1 MRSQVIYLMLFL
13 ANMVHGFTSTTSVN
27 NLSALN
33 GIKNRKAIGT
43 HNKLISFKM
52 RSDIDSSDT
61 KTAAKTLDTI
71 KTQRRYMLL
80 YSATAS
86 LCILNLVQSVKY
98 PQYNLKVLENVQN
111 KLFKEA
117 TPSICYISTE
127 YGSMADKY
135 NLDKDDLP
143 KGVGSGFVW
152 DNKGH
157 IVTNFHVINKVDS
170 AIVTITD
177 KNNNKK
183 EYKAKLTGVDP
194 DNDLAVLKIDM
205 NDGDKLKTIK
215 YNKDVLPAIGQFA
228 FAIGNPFGQ
237 DHTLTTGIVSGVNR
251 EITAPTGRKIT
262 GIIQTDAAINPGN
275 SGGPLLNT
283 DGEIIGINTAS
294 MGMGV
299 SAGIGFAIPIQ
310 RAVKSITDIIE
321 TGFVKR
327 AIMGISYM
335 ERNPSILESEK
346 SGIPIIEKGILVLD
360 VPVDSPAAAAGIKG
374 VTRNETTKRIEQVGD
389 IIIAIADKPVNNPN
403 DLNNILKEFKPD
415 DIVKI
420 KYLRNKE
427 EKETT
432 LKLGSYK
439 GTTFTQ
445 LENERGDDFVK
456 SEGKEVN
463 IPLKNLEPKIEPKLN

>member
-1 MRSQVIYLMLFL
+1 MRSKIIYLTLFL
-13 ANMVHGFTSTTSVN
+13 ANMVYGFTSIN
-27 NLSALN
+27 NLNTLSKTKPSSN
-33 GIKNRKAIGT
+33 Y
-43 HNKLISFKM
+43 NKLRNIKMTDNNYYNFK
-52 RSDIDSSDT
+52 T
-61 KTAAKTLDTI
+61 FKTP
-71 KTQRRYMLL
+71 RRYMLL
-80 YSATAS
+80 YGASAS
-86 LCILNLVQSVKY
+86 LCVINLIQCIKY
-98 PQYNLKVLENVQN
+98 PQTNLKIIEKMQN
-111 KLFKEA
+111 NLFKDA
-117 TPSICYISTE
+117 TPTICYISTE
-127 YGSMADKY
+127 YGNMAEKY
-135 NLDKDDLP
+135 NIDKDDLP
-143 KGVGSGFVW
+143 KGVGSGFIW

-194 DNDLAVLKIDM
+194 DNDLAVLKIDIKS
-205 NDGDKLKTIK
+205 NETLKTIK
-215 YNKDVLPAIGQFA
+215 YNKNVKPEIGEFA

-237 DHTLTTGIVSGVNR
+237 DHTLTTGIVSGTNR

-294 MGMGV
+294 LGMGV

-327 AIMGISYM
+327 AILGISYM
-335 ERNPSILESEK
+335 ERNPSLVESEK
-346 SGIPIIEKGILVLD
+346 SGIPIIDKGVLILD
-360 VPVDSPAAAAGIKG
+360 VPPDSPAADAGIKG
-374 VTRNETTKRIEQVGD
+374 VTRNDKTKKVEQVGD
-389 IIIAIADKPVNNPN
+389 IILAIDGKSINNPN
-403 DLNNILKEFKPD
+403 DLNNILKDYKPD
-415 DIVKI
+415 DIITI
-420 KYLRNKE
+420 KYNRNNKE
-427 EKETT
+427 ELTK

-445 LENERGDDFVK
+445 LENERGENFAK
-456 SEGKEVN
+456 KEGKEVN
-463 IPLKNLEPKIEPKLN
+463 IPLKNLEPKIDPKLN

>member
-1 MRSQVIYLMLFL
+1 MFFL
-13 ANMVHGFTSTTSVN
+13 ASMVHGFTSTTLAN

-43 HNKLISFKM
+43 YNKLRNFKM
-52 RSDIDSSDT
+52 SSDIDSSDT
-61 KTAAKTLDTI
+61 KTTAKILDTI
-71 KTQRRYMLL
+71 KTPRRYMLL
-80 YSATAS
+80 YGATAS
-86 LCILNLVQSVKY
+86 LCILNLFQNAKY
-98 PQYNLKVLENVQN
+98 PQHNLKILENVQN
-111 KLFKEA
+111 KLFREA

-152 DNKGH
+152 DNIGH
-157 IVTNFHVINKVDS
+157 IITNFHVINKVDS

-205 NDGDKLKTIK
+205 SDGDKLKTIK
-215 YNKDVLPAIGQFA
+215 YNKDVSPAIGQFA

-237 DHTLTTGIVSGVNR
+237 DHTLTTGIVSGINR

-335 ERNPSILESEK
+335 ERNPSIVESEK
-346 SGIPIIEKGILVLD
+346 SGIPIIENGILVLE
-360 VPVDSPAAAAGIKG
+360 VPSDSPAAAAGIRG
-374 VTRNETTKRIEQVGD
+374 VTRNEKTKRVEQVGD
-389 IIIAIADKPVNNPN
+389 IIIGIADKPVKNPN

-445 LENERGDDFVK
+445 LENERGNDFAK
-456 SEGKEVN
+456 REGNEVN

>member
-13 ANMVHGFTSTTSVN
+13 VNMTYGFTSIKITN

-43 HNKLISFKM
+43 HNKLRSFKM
-52 RSDIDSSDT
+52 SNEKTDLDT
-61 KTAAKTLDTI
+61 MKTI
-71 KTQRRYMLL
+71 KTPRRYMLL
-80 YSATAS
+80 YGTTAS
-86 LCILNLVQSVKY
+86 LCMLNLVQSVKY
-98 PQYNLKVLENVQN
+98 PQYNLKILENVQN
-111 KLFKEA
+111 KLFREA

-152 DNKGH
+152 DNNGH

-194 DNDLAVLKIDM
+194 DNDLAVLKIDI
-205 NDGDKLKTIK
+205 NDGEKLKTIK
-215 YNKDVLPAIGQFA
+215 YNKDVNPAIGQFA

-294 MGMGV
+294 LGMGV

-335 ERNPSILESEK
+335 ERNPSIVESEK
-346 SGIPIIEKGILVLD
+346 SGITIIEKGILVLD
-360 VPVDSPAAAAGIKG
+360 VPADSPAAAAGIKG
-374 VTRNETTKRIEQVGD
+374 VLRNETTKRVEQVGD

-445 LENERGDDFVK
+445 LENERGKDFAK
-456 SEGKEVN
+456 REGNEVN

>member
-13 ANMVHGFTSTTSVN
+13 VNMTYGFTSIKITN

-43 HNKLISFKM
+43 HNKLRSFKM
-52 RSDIDSSDT
+52 SNEKTDLDT
-61 KTAAKTLDTI
+61 MKTI
-71 KTQRRYMLL
+71 KTPRRYMLL
-80 YSATAS
+80 YGTTAS

-98 PQYNLKVLENVQN
+98 PQYNLKILENVQN
-111 KLFKEA
+111 KLFREA

-152 DNKGH
+152 DNNGH

-194 DNDLAVLKIDM
+194 DNDLAVLKIDI
-205 NDGDKLKTIK
+205 NDGEKLKTIK
-215 YNKDVLPAIGQFA
+215 YNKDVNPVIGQFA

-294 MGMGV
+294 LGMGV

-335 ERNPSILESEK
+335 ERNPSIVESEK

-360 VPVDSPAAAAGIKG
+360 VPPDSPAAAAGIKG

-445 LENERGDDFVK
+445 LENERGNDFAK
-456 SEGKEVN
+456 REGNEVN

>member
-1 MRSQVIYLMLFL
+1 MLFL
-13 ANMVHGFTSTTSVN
+13 VNMTYGFTSIKFTN

-33 GIKNRKAIGT
+33 WIKNRKAIGT
-43 HNKLISFKM
+43 HNKLRSVKM
-52 RSDIDSSDT
+52 SNEKTDLDT
-61 KTAAKTLDTI
+61 VKTI
-71 KTQRRYMLL
+71 KTPRRYMLL
-80 YSATAS
+80 YGTTAS
-86 LCILNLVQSVKY
+86 LCILNLVQSAKY
-98 PQYNLKVLENVQN
+98 PQYNLKILEKVQN
-111 KLFKEA
+111 KLFKDA

-127 YGSMADKY
+127 YGSMAEKY
-135 NLDKDDLP
+135 NINKDDLP

-152 DNKGH
+152 DNNGH

-205 NDGDKLKTIK
+205 TDGDKLKTIK
-215 YNKDVLPAIGQFA
+215 YNKDVSPAIGQFA

-237 DHTLTTGIVSGVNR
+237 DHTLTTGIVSGTNR

-294 MGMGV
+294 LGMGV
-299 SAGIGFAIPIQ
+299 SAGVGFAIPIQ

-335 ERNPSILESEK
+335 ERNPSIVESEK

-360 VPVDSPAAAAGIKG
+360 VPADSPAAAAGIKG
-374 VTRNETTKRIEQVGD
+374 VLRNETTKRVEQVGD

-445 LENERGDDFVK
+445 LENERGNDFAK
-456 SEGKEVN
+456 REGNEVN